1 MQMLP
6 GSSIDGPGSTS
17 MTKCVEN
24 AEMNPHIY
32 DEPLSRKRKSDFR
45 KGASNTKCQ
54 EGAGTD
60 TQPRT
65 PDHP

>member
-6 GSSIDGPGSTS
+6 GSSIDGPGSTG

-32 DEPLSRKRKSDFR
+32 DEPFSRKCKSDFC
-45 KGASNTKCQ
+45 KGASNTKRQ
-54 EGAGTD
+54 EGAWTD
-60 TQPRT
+60 TQART